1 MVITLNKNDLLLIKD
16 INYALQNSLLILS
29 LYQKHKIVNE
39 NIIYQIKCYKK
50 YINLTLNLLD
60 NKKIKLKTIET
71 IVIKLK
77 FFLCSYFKL
86 DDYFYHRLLDKYIS
100 KNMRR
105 VILSDGVFESS
116 SNDIKLIA
124 KYYLSIDTRL
134 LLEIRKHKDIKNC
147 RNML

>member
-1 MVITLNKNDLLLIKD
+1 MLNKNDLLLIKD
-16 INYALQNSLLILS
+16 INYSLQNSLLILS
-29 LYQKHKIVNE
+29 LYQKYKIVNE

-50 YINLTLNLLD
+50 YINITFNLLD
-60 NKKIKLKTIET
+60 SKKIKLKTIET

-116 SNDIKLIA
+116 SNDIKILT
-124 KYYLSIDTRL
+124 KYYLSIETRL
-134 LLEIRKHKDIKNC
+134 LLEIRKYKDIENC
-147 RNML
+147 KNML

>member
-1 MVITLNKNDLLLIKD
+1 MVIMLNKNDLLLMKD
-16 INYALQNSLLILS
+16 INYSLQNSLLILS
-29 LYQKHKIVNE
+29 LFQKHKIANE

-50 YINLTLNLLD
+50 YINLTFNLLD

-77 FFLCSYFKL
+77 FFFCSYFKL

-116 SNDIKLIA
+116 SNDIKLLT
-124 KYYLSIDTRL
+124 KYYLSIETRL
-134 LLEIRKHKDIKNC
+134 LLEIRKYKDIENC
-147 RNML
+147 KNML

>member
-1 MVITLNKNDLLLIKD
+1 MVIMLNKNDLLLMKD
-16 INYALQNSLLILS
+16 INYSLQNSLLILS
-29 LYQKHKIVNE
+29 LYQKYKIANE

-50 YINLTLNLLD
+50 YINLTFNLLD
-60 NKKIKLKTIET
+60 SKKIKLKTIET

-116 SNDIKLIA
+116 SNDIKLLT
-124 KYYLSIDTRL
+124 KYYLSIETRL
-134 LLEIRKHKDIKNC
+134 LLEIRKYKDIENC

>member
-1 MVITLNKNDLLLIKD
+1 MVIMLNKNDLLLIKD
-16 INYALQNSLLILS
+16 INYSLQNSLLILS
-29 LYQKHKIVNE
+29 LYQKYKIVNE

-50 YINLTLNLLD
+50 YINLTFNLLD
-60 NKKIKLKTIET
+60 SKKIKLKTIET

-105 VILSDGVFESS
+105 VILSDGVFELS
-116 SNDIKLIA
+116 SNDIKLLT
-124 KYYLSIDTRL
+124 KYYLSIETRL
-134 LLEIRKHKDIKNC
+134 LLEIRKYKDIENC

>member
-1 MVITLNKNDLLLIKD
+1 MLNKNDLLLIKD
-16 INYALQNSLLILS
+16 INYSLQNSLLILS
-29 LYQKHKIVNE
+29 LYQKYKIVNE

-50 YINLTLNLLD
+50 YKNLTFNNLD
-60 NKKIKLKTIET
+60 SKKIKLKTIET

-116 SNDIKLIA
+116 SNDIKLLT
-124 KYYLSIDTRL
+124 KYYLSIETRL
-134 LLEIRKHKDIKNC
+134 LLEIRKYKDIENC

>member
-1 MVITLNKNDLLLIKD
+1 MLNKNDLLLIKD
-16 INYALQNSLLILS
+16 INYSLQNSLLILS
-29 LYQKHKIVNE
+29 LYQKYKIVNE

-50 YINLTLNLLD
+50 YINLTFILLD
-60 NKKIKLKTIET
+60 SKKIKLKTIET

-105 VILSDGVFESS
+105 VILSDGVFEAS
-116 SNDIKLIA
+116 SNDIKLLT
-124 KYYLSIDTRL
+124 KYYLSIETRL
-134 LLEIRKHKDIKNC
+134 LLEIRKYKDIENC

>member
-1 MVITLNKNDLLLIKD
+1 MVIMLNKNDLLLIKD
-16 INYALQNSLLILS
+16 INYSLQNSLLILS
-29 LYQKHKIVNE
+29 LYKKYKIINE
-39 NIIYQIKCYKK
+39 NITYQIKCYKK
-50 YINLTLNLLD
+50 YIKLTFNLLD
-60 NKKIKLKTIET
+60 SKEIKLKTIET

-116 SNDIKLIA
+116 SNDIKLLT
-124 KYYLSIDTRL
+124 KYYLSIETRL
-134 LLEIRKHKDIKNC
+134 LLEIRKYKDIENC

>member
-1 MVITLNKNDLLLIKD
+1 MVIMLNKNDLLLIKD
-16 INYALQNSLLILS
+16 INYSLQNSLLILS
-29 LYQKHKIVNE
+29 LYQKYKIVNE

-50 YINLTLNLLD
+50 YINITFNLLD
-60 NKKIKLKTIET
+60 SKKIKLKTIET

-116 SNDIKLIA
+116 SNDIKILT
-124 KYYLSIDTRL
+124 KYYLSIETRL
-134 LLEIRKHKDIKNC
+134 LLEIRKYKDIENC
-147 RNML
+147 KNML

>member
-1 MVITLNKNDLLLIKD
+1 MLNKNDLLLMKD
-16 INYALQNSLLILS
+16 INYSLQNSLLILS
-29 LYQKHKIVNE
+29 LYQKYKIANE

-50 YINLTLNLLD
+50 YINLTFNLLD
-60 NKKIKLKTIET
+60 KKKIKLKTIET

-105 VILSDGVFESS
+105 VILSDGVFDMA
-116 SNDIKLIA
+116 SNDTKLLT
-124 KYYLSIDTRL
+124 KYYLSIETRL
-134 LLEIRKHKDIKNC
+134 LLEIRKYKDIKNC

>member
-1 MVITLNKNDLLLIKD
+1 MKD
-16 INYALQNSLLILS
+16 INYSLQNSLLILS
-29 LYQKHKIVNE
+29 LYQKYKIANE

-50 YINLTLNLLD
+50 YINLTFNLLD

-77 FFLCSYFKL
+77 FFFCSYFKL

-105 VILSDGVFESS
+105 VILSDGVFELS
-116 SNDIKLIA
+116 SNDIKLLT
-124 KYYLSIDTRL
+124 KYYLSIETRL
-134 LLEIRKHKDIKNC
+134 LLEIRKYKDIKNC

>member
-1 MVITLNKNDLLLIKD
+1 MLNKNDLLLIKD
-16 INYALQNSLLILS
+16 INYSLQNSFLILS
-29 LYQKHKIVNE
+29 LYQKYKIANE

-50 YINLTLNLLD
+50 YINLTFNLLD
-60 NKKIKLKTIET
+60 SKKIKLKTIET
-71 IVIKLK
+71 TVIKLK

-116 SNDIKLIA
+116 SNDVKLLT
-124 KYYLSIDTRL
+124 KYYLSIETRI
-134 LLEIRKHKDIKNC
+134 LLEIRKYKDIENC

>member
-1 MVITLNKNDLLLIKD
+1 MVIMLNKNDLLLIKD
-16 INYALQNSLLILS
+16 INYSLQNSLLILS
-29 LYQKHKIVNE
+29 LYQKYKIINE
-39 NIIYQIKCYKK
+39 NITYQIKCYKK
-50 YINLTLNLLD
+50 YINLTFNLLD
-60 NKKIKLKTIET
+60 SKEIKLKTIET

-116 SNDIKLIA
+116 SNDIKLLT
-124 KYYLSIDTRL
+124 KYYLSIETRL
-134 LLEIRKHKDIKNC
+134 LLEIRKYKDIENC

>member
-1 MVITLNKNDLLLIKD
+1 MLNKNDLLLIKD
-16 INYALQNSLLILS
+16 INYSLQNSLLILS
-29 LYQKHKIVNE
+29 LYQKYKIINE
-39 NIIYQIKCYKK
+39 NITYQIKCYKK
-50 YINLTLNLLD
+50 YINLTFNLLD
-60 NKKIKLKTIET
+60 SKEIKLKTIET

-116 SNDIKLIA
+116 SNDIKLLT
-124 KYYLSIDTRL
+124 KYYLSIETRL
-134 LLEIRKHKDIKNC
+134 LLEIRKYKDIENC